1 MLRQTL
7 MANLRLVS
15 YNAGQTVCDQSTVCS
30 WFGVVLEGS
39 LVGWEQRHGSGMML
53 HSTCGDTCMR
63 GVTLCSLVRPVCLWQ
78 LPM

>member
-53 HSTCGDTCMR
+53 HLQWHLHARRDP
-63 GVTLCSLVRPVCLWQ
+63 LCVALTVCRWQ